1 MLGNRCPE
9 RIYSAGGHSPHRRT
23 DRRNHP
29 DLYSFI
35 GDTHDSKMENYTRH
49 LHGDG
54 GLFADGVGLDEGLN
68 HKDFVNKAVV
78 RPSED
83 GTV

>member
-1 MLGNRCPE
+1 
-9 RIYSAGGHSPHRRT
+9 
-23 DRRNHP
+23 
-29 DLYSFI
+29 
-35 GDTHDSKMENYTRH
+35 MENYTRH